1 MELDSLMNNS
11 KPLST
16 DTSKLTNKHVNC
28 FLGLSF
34 TISSWL
40 LRGDFQ
46 GNQFIV
52 EIFHGRDKEDRNKIK
67 NNVVHIVTFYY
78 LSKNN

>member
-52 EIFHGRDKEDRNKIK
+52 EIFQRDKEDRNKIK